1 MSKIK
6 RLFKIIKE
14 NIFTILII
22 VTLTYTACT
31 IKYSPKGTIELAY
44 QYIAIC
50 LIGIIII
57 IKSIIKKQAILTNK
71 LDFCILGLTIASA
84 VPIILQRAV
93 SIDDSIFI
101 FNQYIMLLEFYII
114 IKQLCIEQPKTK
126 NVLINVSILLT
137 IMLIFIGIDKM
148 TVNILGNDNR
158 ELTRLESI
166 FYSPNAL
173 ATLIGG
179 TIFIAFGQLLQT
191 ENKKLKIF
199 YFVELSILILGLVLT
214 YSRIMYVT
222 LAMVIILYY
231 IFNKDKKQKQ
241 ELIVTAIIMI
251 LCGMVYSKVYSETL
265 LSGQYYKIWI
275 GILINAIITTGLC
288 KIAIK
293 NIEKIKKI
301 NAQKSIIVLTTLI
314 ALVGIYFFSVRKISK
329 PLVVFD
335 AKSSYS
341 KVEKNVYNVQGD
353 YKYLLQFDIESH
365 AKKDD
370 DYKMV
375 IVERDKYMDYIK
387 GTDVFFG
394 EFSGIKEVE
403 ITTDKATTSFSI
415 EIESRNPSAES
426 YFKINKLLL
435 NDQEAILNYKY
446 LPTGMMDRFSSGIIK
461 SKNAWERVTFY
472 KDALKIMKENGNWIF
487 GIGGNGWR
495 YKYLE
500 VQSYAYKSKDVHNYP
515 LQIWL
520 EFGVLGLGIFIA
532 IIVILI
538 KNMITAIKNEDIS
551 SISILCAIGCM
562 LFHSCFDYSMAFF
575 YIMIIMY
582 LLLAFTST
590 NKSDKRELTIKD
602 EIINSAIY
610 IITLVT
616 FLYNFVYGVYIINA
630 TTIIEKGKEERVKI
644 YERLVKIFPYDIKI
658 RENILTQTSDRKTKI
673 ENYKYLFDKEAYY
686 IAEYDFLAYNI
697 DDYINECLN
706 EGGNIEDLIKIK
718 EEYFYKTRNVNKFKT
733 RYQINRLYQLINIGC
748 LIEDYNKNV
757 NNKELSE
764 LSNSIYI
771 EAQNEL
777 NEKKKYMLDAEK
789 GRYDKANIESFQK
802 EIDDIQIAINEKIQK
817 ANSD

>member
-148 TVNILGNDNR
+148 TANILGNDNT
-158 ELTRLESI
+158 EFTRLESI

-199 YFVELSILILGLVLT
+199 YFVELSILILGLILT

-231 IFNKDKKQKQ
+231 IVNKDKKQKQ

-301 NAQKSIIVLTTLI
+301 NAKKSIIVLTTLI

-435 NDQEAILNYKY
+435 NNQEAILNYKY
-446 LPTGMMDRFSSGIIK
+446 LPTGIMDRFSSGITK

-472 KDALKIMKENGNWIF
+472 KDALKIMKENENWIF

-562 LFHSCFDYSMAFF
+562 LFHSCFDYSMAFI
-575 YIMIIMY
+575 YVMLVLY
-582 LLLAFTST
+582 LLLAFISI
-590 NKSDKRELTIKD
+590 NKSEKRETKIKD
-602 EIINSAIY
+602 EIINGVIY
-610 IITLVT
+610 IIALVA
-616 FLYNFVYGVYIINA
+616 FLYNFVYGIYVINTTAIIDR
-630 TTIIEKGKEERVKI
+630 GKEERVKI
-644 YERLVKIFPYDIKI
+644 YEKVAKIFPYDIKT
-658 RENILTQTSDRKTKI
+658 RENIVVQTSDRKVKL

-686 IAEYDFLAYNI
+686 IAGYDFLAYNI
-697 DDYINECLN
+697 SDYVSACLN
-706 EGGNIEDLIKIK
+706 EHEDINSLREIQNYFCKTKEIK
-718 EEYFYKTRNVNKFKT
+718 KFDA
-733 RYQINRLYQLINIGC
+733 RYQIDRIYQMINFGKMIENYNRKMQDKEFEELMISIYKEAQEEFENKKSYMLDFELSRLHISKQQGIKQEIERLESDVNQLIN
-748 LIEDYNKNV
+748 K
-757 NNKELSE
+757 
-764 LSNSIYI
+764 
-771 EAQNEL
+771 
-777 NEKKKYMLDAEK
+777 
-789 GRYDKANIESFQK
+789 
-802 EIDDIQIAINEKIQK
+802 
-817 ANSD
+817 